1 MNVETDSPAG
11 APWVTLITGITND
24 TSMWDDQIPALTDS
38 YRVLRIDSRGH
49 VLSDSLPPPYSFKRL
64 TDDVVGVGQKLGVK
78 RTHVAGIG
86 LGVGASGSI
95 DEEEM
100 RLPRCRGA
108 SAQINPDKTWWC
120 STGSAHKHGAHSQHR
135 SI

>member
-1 MNVETDSPAG
+1 
-11 APWVTLITGITND
+11 
-24 TSMWDDQIPALTDS
+24 MWDDQIPALTDL

-49 VLSDSLPPPYSFKRL
+49 GLSGSLPPPYSFKRL

-100 RLPRCRGA
+100 RLPLCQRTDQSG
-108 SAQINPDKTWWC
+108 
-120 STGSAHKHGAHSQHR
+120 
-135 SI
+135 